1 MKLTVYT
8 ERGTFASKTLDA
20 TEEDREQ
27 IKDLIKQCA
36 VEGNYF
42 IVDTENGYVVLG
54 KELLST
60 AAFVVDEIPLRGDL

>member
-1 MKLTVYT
+1 MKITVYT
-8 ERGTFASKTLDA
+8 ERGTFTSKMIDA

-42 IVDTENGYVVLG
+42 ILDTETGYVVLG

-60 AAFVVDEIPLRGDL
+60 AAFAVDEVQPKGSV